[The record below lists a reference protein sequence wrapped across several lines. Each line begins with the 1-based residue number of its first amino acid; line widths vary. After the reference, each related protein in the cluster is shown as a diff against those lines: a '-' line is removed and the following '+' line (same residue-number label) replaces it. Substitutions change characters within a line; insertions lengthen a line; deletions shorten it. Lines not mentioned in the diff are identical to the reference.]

1 MARTGHKEGGDR
13 PGPSIACRRPGGRQT
28 VRMRPTRSLLFVLP
42 TWVFA
47 AMLARSAEAQA
58 PPLDRAAMMAQ
69 RMVEGSLP
77 APMSR
82 EDLDVAIAA
91 ASNQFGL
98 GDVMEAILP
107 EDARTT
113 AITAL
118 DEQVAEWSR
127 LGRPALI
134 EVVRREVAA
143 SGGMSEAVSRE
154 TMEALEALWA
164 IELAAFASLRDAC
177 PEEIR
182 PVVDRAE
189 ALRAERFW
197 VGETSIFGPRF
208 ETLDLETT
216 IRGCLALGAPLDRA
230 SQASLDRLLADYRA
244 DRVRLLRVLRRANL
258 STAADANRVAI
269 DAQRWALAKRQAGDE
284 DSLDPQ
290 ILVALAM
297 AAQLLPTME
306 AWQRMGTLQS
316 GVAESA
322 ATLLGP
328 ARGWCVFAAIWDAH
342 PQMTAAVRDEPVG
355 ARVAA
360 WIAARQQAGDA
371 EAIVRAEAWLASD
384 AAAVAAWM
392 REMLKANEAASAT
405 IRRAVSAQPI
415 DFDAIAELVA
425 ETERNPPTHMR
436 LAEERMRSVEMLVGE
451 R

>member
-1 MARTGHKEGGDR
+1 
-13 PGPSIACRRPGGRQT
+13 
-28 VRMRPTRSLLFVLP
+28 
-42 TWVFA
+42 
-47 AMLARSAEAQA
+47 
-58 PPLDRAAMMAQ
+58 MMAQ
-69 RMVEGSLP
+69 RIVDGSLP
-77 APMSR
+77 APMTR
-82 EDLDVAIAA
+82 EDLDSAIAA
-91 ASNQFGL
+91 ASNEFGL
-98 GDVMEAILP
+98 GEAMEAILA
-107 EDARTT
+107 EEARAT
-113 AITAL
+113 AIATL
-118 DEQVAEWSR
+118 GEQVAEWSR

-164 IELAAFASLRDAC
+164 LEQAAFASLRAAC
-177 PEEIR
+177 VEEIR

-197 VGETSIFGPRF
+197 VGETSVFGPRF
-208 ETLDLETT
+208 ETLDLEVT
-216 IRGCLALGAPLDRA
+216 IRGCLSLGAPLDVT
-230 SQASLDRLLADYRA
+230 SQASLDRLLGEYRA
-244 DRVRLLRVLRRANL
+244 ERMRLLRVLRRANL

-269 DAQRWALAKRQAGDE
+269 DAQRWALAKQQAGDE
-284 DSLDPQ
+284 GALDPQ
-290 ILVALAM
+290 VMIALAM

-306 AWQRMGTLQS
+306 AWQRMGALQS
-316 GVAESA
+316 RVAESSVA
-322 ATLLGP
+322 LLGP
-328 ARGWCVFAAIWDAH
+328 ARGWCVMAAIWDAH
-342 PQMTAAVRDEPVG
+342 PQVTAEARGEPAG

-371 EAIVRAEAWLASD
+371 EALVRAEAWLASD

-392 REMLKANEAASAT
+392 REMLKANETASAT

-436 LAEERMRSVEMLVGE
+436 LAEERMRSVEVLVGE